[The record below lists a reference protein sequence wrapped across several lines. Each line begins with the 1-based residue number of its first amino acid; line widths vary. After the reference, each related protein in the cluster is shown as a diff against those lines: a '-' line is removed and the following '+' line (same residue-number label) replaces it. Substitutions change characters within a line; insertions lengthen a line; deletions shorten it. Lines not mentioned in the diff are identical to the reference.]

1 MRAKLG
7 RVQNAPWVGVVE
19 CTAGGK
25 NGETVTA
32 SLCLLFKGR
41 GRNLAPLL
49 IKSINILFLGEK
61 ACQIS

>member
-19 CTAGGK
+19 GKAGEK

-49 IKSINILFLGEK
+49 IKSIGPLQLRHRVT
-61 ACQIS
+61 